1 MTIISRRVVTPY
13 PGKFDTVV
21 ERLRIAAGAI
31 QRAGGDTLLMKITY
45 GHMAGSIALFGL
57 YEDFIAATAAADKL
71 AADVEM
77 QKVAKLREEDP
88 GGLMMGPDVLRLAY
102 GATNKKPV
110 MMVRTYQV
118 YRSNLAASLAILPK
132 VENLVKETGAT
143 VTGLIPMISDNM
155 DRLHVIYGFD
165 STKQMGES
173 VHSVGASDKFQK
185 IVVEA
190 NKTGKL
196 ISTRVQQCI

>member
-1 MTIISRRVVTPY
+1 
-13 PGKFDTVV
+13 
-21 ERLRIAAGAI
+21 
-31 QRAGGDTLLMKITY
+31 MKITY

-57 YEDFIAATAAADKL
+57 YEDFIAATAATDKL

-77 QKVAKLREEDP
+77 QKVSKLREEDP
-88 GGLMMGPDVLRLAY
+88 GGLMMGPDVIRLAY

-110 MMVRTYQV
+110 MMVRNYQV
-118 YRSNLAASLAILPK
+118 DRSNLEAALALLPK
-132 VENLVKETGAT
+132 VEKLVKETGAT

-165 STKQMGES
+165 STTKMGES
-173 VHSVGASDKFQK
+173 IHSVGTSDEFQK
-185 IVVEA
+185 VVVEA

>member
-1 MTIISRRVVTPY
+1 
-13 PGKFDTVV
+13 
-21 ERLRIAAGAI
+21 
-31 QRAGGDTLLMKITY
+31 
-45 GHMAGSIALFGL
+45 
-57 YEDFIAATAAADKL
+57 
-71 AADVEM
+71 
-77 QKVAKLREEDP
+77 
-88 GGLMMGPDVLRLAY
+88 
-102 GATNKKPV
+102 

-118 YRSNLAASLAILPK
+118 YRSNLAASLAIIPK

-173 VHSVGASDKFQK
+173 VHSVGASDKFQN

>member
-1 MTIISRRVVTPY
+1 MTIVSRRVVTPH
-13 PGKFDTVV
+13 PGRFDTVI
-21 ERLRIAAGAI
+21 ERLRIGEGAL

-45 GHMAGSIALFGL
+45 GQMAGSIALFGL
-57 YEDFIAATAAADKL
+57 FEDFIAATAATDKL

-77 QKVAKLREEDP
+77 QKLAKQRQEDP

-102 GATNKKPV
+102 GVTNKKPV

-118 YRSNLAASLAILPK
+118 DRINLEAALEVLPK
-132 VENLVKETGAT
+132 VEELVKKSGAT

-165 STKQMGES
+165 STTHMGES
-173 VHSVGASDKFQK
+173 VHSVGTSDEFQK
-185 IVVEA
+185 LVVEA

-196 ISTRVQQCI
+196 MSTRVQQSI

>member
-1 MTIISRRVVTPY
+1 MTIISRRVVTPH
-13 PGKFDTVV
+13 PGKFDTVI
-21 ERLRIAAGAI
+21 ERLRIGAGAI
-31 QRAGGDTLLMKITY
+31 QRAGGDTLLMKVTY

-57 YEDFIAATAAADKL
+57 FEDFIAATAATNKL

-77 QKVAKLREEDP
+77 QKLTKQRQEDP

-102 GATNKKPV
+102 GVTNKKPV

-118 YRSNLAASLAILPK
+118 DRINLEAALEVLPK
-132 VENLVKETGAT
+132 VEELVKKSGAT

-155 DRLHVIYGFD
+155 DRLNVIYGFD
-165 STKQMGES
+165 STTHMGES
-173 VHSVGASDKFQK
+173 VHSVGMSDDFQK
-185 IVVEA
+185 LVAEA

-196 ISTRVQQCI
+196 ISTRVQQSI

>member
-21 ERLRIAAGAI
+21 ERLRIGAGAI

-45 GHMAGSIALFGL
+45 GHMAGSVALFGL
-57 YEDFIAATAAADKL
+57 FADFISASAATDKL

-77 QKVAKLREEDP
+77 QKVAKLREKDP
-88 GGLMMGPDVLRLAY
+88 GGLMMGPDVLRLSY
-102 GATNKKPV
+102 GETNNKPV

-118 YRSNLAASLAILPK
+118 DRINLAKSLAIFPK
-132 VENLVKETGAT
+132 VKKLVKETGAT
-143 VTGLIPMISDNM
+143 VAGLIPIISDNM

-165 STKQMGES
+165 SLKQMGQF
-173 VHSVGASDKFQK
+173 VHFVDASDEFQK

-190 NKTGKL
+190 DKTGKL